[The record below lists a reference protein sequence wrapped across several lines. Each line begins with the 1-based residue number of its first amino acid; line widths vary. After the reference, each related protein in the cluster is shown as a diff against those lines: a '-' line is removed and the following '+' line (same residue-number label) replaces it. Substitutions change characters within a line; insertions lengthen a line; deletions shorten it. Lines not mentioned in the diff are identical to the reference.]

1 MGTSLPEPFGSLHL
15 ALTHKFQSLHSMMGA
30 LSIALAYGIDVK
42 SENDP
47 NIHYAEE
54 AVKGLAGAANFS
66 AFLVNSIPVL
76 KYVPSWFPGAGW
88 KKKAKVWSDWTVK
101 MREIPFQ
108 QSLEQFVS
116 LSHNCWNSSSYSL
129 FFAGCFVSIAVLTDI
144 LFRLKER
151 RHLHWSRTAFRAW
164 KRLRIANIR

>member
-1 MGTSLPEPFGSLHL
+1 MGTFLHEPFGSLHL

-88 KKKAKVWSDWTVK
+88 KKKAEVWSDWTVK

-116 LSHNCWNSSSYSL
+116 LSHKLLEFQLVFPVFCWLLCVDSGSDRY
-129 FFAGCFVSIAVLTDI
+129 II
-144 LFRLKER
+144 
-151 RHLHWSRTAFRAW
+151 
-164 KRLRIANIR
+164 